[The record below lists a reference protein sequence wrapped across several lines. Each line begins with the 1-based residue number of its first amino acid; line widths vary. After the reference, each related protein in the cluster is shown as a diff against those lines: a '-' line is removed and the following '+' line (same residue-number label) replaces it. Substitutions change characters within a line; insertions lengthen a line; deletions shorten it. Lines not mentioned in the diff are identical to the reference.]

1 MIPYTAHDMLR
12 AMRTN
17 FQLDEPIEKERSRSI
32 FRFIAAI
39 QGAFSR

>member
-1 MIPYTAHDMLR
+1 MIPYNASDMLR
-12 AMRTN
+12 AMRKTYL
-17 FQLDEPIEKERSRSI
+17 LDEPIEKEKSRSI